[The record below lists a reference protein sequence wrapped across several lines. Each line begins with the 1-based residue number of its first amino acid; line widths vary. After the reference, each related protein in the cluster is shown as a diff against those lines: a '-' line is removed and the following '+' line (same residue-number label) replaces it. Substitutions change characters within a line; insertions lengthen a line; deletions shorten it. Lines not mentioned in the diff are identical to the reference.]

1 MFRYAQRALR
11 GGVEHRNF
19 VTGRAFATHHSLW
32 RCTDIGTR
40 TVVAIQ
46 LDRME
51 VVEVKGGRQQQR
63 VIDPRREPGWLSG
76 PPYVAAEQVFNRCD
90 FPACRPVDEE
100 EVAHWEPE
108 RG

>member
-1 MFRYAQRALR
+1 M
-11 GGVEHRNF
+11 EHRDF
-19 VTGRAFATHHSLW
+19 VIGGAFATRHSLW

-51 VVEVKGGRQQQR
+51 VVEVKGGREQQR
-63 VIDPRREPGWLSG
+63 TIDPRREPSWLSG
-76 PPYVAAEQVFNRCD
+76 PPYVAAEQVFDNCD

-100 EVAHWEPE
+100 EVARWEPE

>member
-1 MFRYAQRALR
+1 M
-11 GGVEHRNF
+11 EHRGF
-19 VTGRAFATHHSLW
+19 VIGRAFATLHSLW

-40 TVVAIQ
+40 TVVAIR

-51 VVEVKGGRQQQR
+51 VIEVKGGRQQQR

-76 PPYVAAEQVFNRCD
+76 PPYVAAEQVFDSCV